1 MKRILFLFFLTPLS
15 LFSQVVDMG
24 EILISINVTA
34 TLNFDGSTAID
45 YAILGNNPKDA
56 DGNPVFFEDFKR
68 LNTYTVKA
76 LVENTPTTS
85 LVVRLEDGRMYMA
98 TVKYG
103 EGGKMI
109 YNFADSKIPL
119 LTPSNVEEN
128 TQTSNAKESVKP
140 NSIVVERLKNVISR
154 KDKYF
159 NFGAKDNGLNFQVA
173 HIVND
178 DKFTYIKLKINNK
191 TGNDYIIDGIHI
203 KYQLGKRKGLKSS
216 EVGNEERPE
225 VIHKEGLEVVKAY
238 SEETI
243 GVACPV
249 FAVGEKGVLKIQ
261 IIEQKGNRTVTIEI
275 EGKDIVNLDV
285 Y

>member
-1 MKRILFLFFLTPLS
+1 MKRILFLFFLSPFA

-34 TLNFDGSTAID
+34 TLNFDGSTVID

-56 DGNPVFFEDFKR
+56 DGNPVYFEDFKR

-85 LVVRLEDGRMYMA
+85 LVVRLQDGRMYMA

-103 EGGKMI
+103 DGGKMI

-119 LTPSNVEEN
+119 ITPSNVEEN
-128 TQTSNAKESVKP
+128 TLTPISKETVKP
-140 NSIVVERLKNVISR
+140 NSVVVERLKNVISR

-178 DKFTYIKLKINNK
+178 DKYTYIKLKINNK
-191 TGNDYIIDGIHI
+191 TGNDYIVDGILI

-216 EVGNEERPE
+216 EVGNDERPPIIHRE
-225 VIHKEGLEVVKAY
+225 GQDVIKAY

-243 GVACPV
+243 GVVCPV
-249 FAVGEKGVLKIQ
+249 FAVGEKGLLKIQ
-261 IIEQKGNRTVTIEI
+261 IIEQKGNRTATIEI
-275 EGKDIVNLDV
+275 EGKDIVNLDI